1 MVRHRLASASHVSPP
16 NSSTPRPKAGSFFIP
31 RRFGLALGLAPFPGR
46 RRMLRLVAVLIS
58 GMLSVPALA
67 EQRVALVIGND
78 SYSNVPVLQ
87 KAAADARTMTASLS

>member
-1 MVRHRLASASHVSPP
+1 
-16 NSSTPRPKAGSFFIP
+16 
-31 RRFGLALGLAPFPGR
+31 
-46 RRMLRLVAVLIS
+46 MLRLVAVLIS